1 MVTAGWKDLSLE
13 DIKEIHK
20 HTPYITRVNLC
31 GNFGDPAAAPD
42 FFKIVEYFVDN
53 KIRVIISTNGGLRT
67 PFLWASIAGPLV
79 LAQFHIDGDEDT
91 NHMYR
96 VGTRFDKIMANAKG
110 FIDAGGQAN
119 WTFIPFAH
127 NEHVIDK
134 CEKIANDMGFI
145 SFKVK
150 KTYRVGNN
158 NPGVGTEIELPSE
171 KFMNEVVH
179 KKTETEIRCKVKEDD
194 ELYIACDGDIAPCCW
209 VGSQLWRKKYS
220 LSQIVYDAT
229 LSTYFIDFDNNFRTN
244 SLTNII
250 NSYIER
256 SDKYELSWEYRKLPM
271 CNKNCGAN
279 KWSDRYMVKT

>member
-1 MVTAGWKDLSLE
+1 MYIRSIKHLHLEITNRCNAACPSCPRTGPNTKKQLADHMVTAGWKDLSLE

-134 CEKIANDMGFI
+134 CEKMLMEMGFRQ
-145 SFKVK
+145 FKVK

-158 NPGVGTEIELPSE
+158 DSTSHRIELPLIRNTL
-171 KFMNEVVH
+171 MN
-179 KKTETEIRCKVKEDD
+179 TCTRTLTEILSVKQKMKMKFIFLQTEMLHHVVGQVQICGKRNTKI
-194 ELYIACDGDIAPCCW
+194 LYL
-209 VGSQLWRKKYS
+209 QS
-220 LSQIVYDAT
+220 LH
-229 LSTYFIDFDNNFRTN
+229 L
-244 SLTNII
+244 
-250 NSYIER
+250 
-256 SDKYELSWEYRKLPM
+256 
-271 CNKNCGAN
+271 
-279 KWSDRYMVKT
+279 